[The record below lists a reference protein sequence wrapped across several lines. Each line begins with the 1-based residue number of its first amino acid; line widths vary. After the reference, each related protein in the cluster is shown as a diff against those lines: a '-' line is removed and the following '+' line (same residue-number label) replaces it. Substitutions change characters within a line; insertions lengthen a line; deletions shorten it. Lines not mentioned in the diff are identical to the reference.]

1 MFVSRATA
9 SLGVA
14 SVALACA
21 LTDPFAR
28 AESAK
33 TPTADFHQQRSRRL
47 SHDAASRTRW
57 NTSWDDR
64 DETTDVTRIIWLVRH
79 GQATEEKRGED
90 DGTRRL
96 TNLGRAQAEA
106 TARRLGELLRGRRV
120 HKMTHSTMA
129 RAEETANIIARF
141 AFPSVRRESSHL
153 LREGAPPRPEPD
165 TWRQSEETHAEDA
178 PRLESAFRSVF
189 HRASTSEDRD
199 RASASEERDRE
210 RHDIVV
216 CHANVI
222 RYFVLR
228 ALQLPP
234 DAWLRLGLYNASVTR
249 VEIRPDGGVSVRCLG
264 DAGHLSP
271 DQLTHN

>member
-1 MFVSRATA
+1 MFASRATA

-33 TPTADFHQQRSRRL
+33 TPTADSHQQRSRL

-120 HKMTHSTMA
+120 HKMTHSTMPLKVA
-129 RAEETANIIARF
+129 KTQMVIRFARF
-141 AFPSVRRESSHL
+141 GE
-153 LREGAPPRPEPD
+153 
-165 TWRQSEETHAEDA
+165 
-178 PRLESAFRSVF
+178 
-189 HRASTSEDRD
+189 
-199 RASASEERDRE
+199 
-210 RHDIVV
+210 
-216 CHANVI
+216 
-222 RYFVLR
+222 
-228 ALQLPP
+228 
-234 DAWLRLGLYNASVTR
+234 
-249 VEIRPDGGVSVRCLG
+249 
-264 DAGHLSP
+264 
-271 DQLTHN
+271 